1 MDEIDYFPKREK
13 FKVQKDV
20 GSDWNKLK
28 KQKIDQPAKTKPQD
42 LPLRKKKKID
52 SISTYKLKF
61 FSACLYVFL
70 SNPNI

>member
-28 KQKIDQPAKTKPQD
+28 KQKTAQPDKAKPAKPSSREEKN
-42 LPLRKKKKID
+42 
-52 SISTYKLKF
+52 S
-61 FSACLYVFL
+61 
-70 SNPNI
+70 